1 MESQGMERFA
11 IGDVITPI
19 WGTTFYDLDCR
30 PYRVRAGTLTHVL
43 EAEAGPAWAFMDKV
57 YAVTLLL
64 PDGKIRWYRSM
75 DPRYW
80 QKVSTTA

>member
-1 MESQGMERFA
+1 MESQGMEHFEV
-11 IGDVITPI
+11 GDFITPI

-30 PYRVRAGTLTHVL
+30 PYRAMPGVLTHVL

-57 YAVTLLL
+57 YDVTLLL
-64 PDGKIRWYRSM
+64 PDGSLRKYRSM

>member
-11 IGDVITPI
+11 VGDVITPI

-30 PYRVRAGTLTHVL
+30 PYRAIPGGLSHVL
-43 EAEAGPAWAFMDKV
+43 EAEAGDARAFMDKM
-57 YAVTLLL
+57 YDVTLLL
-64 PDGKIRWYRSM
+64 PEGNVRKYQSM